1 MEPKTYDPDKAK
13 FHLQQAGLSELTVT
27 LSAADAAFAGAV
39 DAAVLMS
46 ERAAAA
52 GITINVEREPSDGY
66 WDNVWMKKPF
76 VASYWGG
83 RAIEDQMFTTAY
95 TTGAAWNDS
104 FWSNAR
110 FDELLVA
117 ARSEVNEDTRRQM
130 YQEMQEIVS
139 MEGSVIIPMYN
150 NYVMA
155 VSDKVA
161 TPEKIS
167 ANWNLDGFRCVE
179 RWWFA

>member
-1 MEPKTYDPDKAK
+1 
-13 FHLQQAGLSELTVT
+13 
-27 LSAADAAFAGAV
+27 
-39 DAAVLMS
+39 
-46 ERAAAA
+46 
-52 GITINVEREPSDGY
+52 
-66 WDNVWMKKPF
+66 
-76 VASYWGG
+76 
-83 RAIEDQMFTTAY
+83 MFTTAY

-117 ARSEVNEDTRRQM
+117 ARSEVNEDTRRAM
-130 YQEMQEIVS
+130 YHEMQEIVS

-155 VSDKVA
+155 VTDKVG

-179 RWWFA
+179 RWWFV